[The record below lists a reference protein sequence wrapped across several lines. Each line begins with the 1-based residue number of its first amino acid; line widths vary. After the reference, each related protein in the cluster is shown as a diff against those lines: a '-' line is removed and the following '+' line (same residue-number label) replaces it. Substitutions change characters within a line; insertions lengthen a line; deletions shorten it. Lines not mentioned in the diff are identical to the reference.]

1 MDIVEVAKNTIPSP
15 MEILEEAIANLGIQ
29 DMGIE
34 RILENFEALVSK
46 IEETAFRIYSS
57 YENKAFNKLL
67 SLWMEE
73 NKNTITGI
81 LESKE
86 RVESKR
92 EKLTNLLLE
101 LVPLIREMEF
111 KAGQMRKS
119 RGGAAF
125 EEIIA
130 LLLKQVGIPVEKP
143 SKKTKKLMKRIDY
156 VSPDAET
163 AEKTPDKAI
172 FLAMKR
178 TLRERWKQVVP
189 EQMKGARLYLVTL
202 DEKMSEEKAN
212 EIQET
217 GMIVYVPSKVKEL
230 PHLKDKPWVRKLS
243 ELPGDIRNS
252 VPKPP
257 SKQLRFF

>member
-163 AEKTPDKAI
+163 AEKNT
-172 FLAMKR
+172 R
-178 TLRERWKQVVP
+178 
-189 EQMKGARLYLVTL
+189 
-202 DEKMSEEKAN
+202 
-212 EIQET
+212 
-217 GMIVYVPSKVKEL
+217 
-230 PHLKDKPWVRKLS
+230 
-243 ELPGDIRNS
+243 
-252 VPKPP
+252 
-257 SKQLRFF
+257 